1 MTCLDNRQKG
11 ERILATKIR
20 GLGKGLDAIFM
31 ENNFEIGKDG
41 EISVVRISDVEPN
54 KAQPRN
60 TFDENALSELADSIA
75 SKGILQPLIV
85 RPINGE
91 RYQIIAGERR
101 WRASRMAGLTEVPV
115 VVKDI
120 DDSEAMEIALIENL
134 QRKDLSP
141 IEEAKGYKSLMDKY
155 DLTQEEISK
164 VVSKSRSSVA
174 NALRILN
181 LPNEV
186 LQLLEDEEITMGHAK
201 ALLSLK
207 SASDIKA
214 LADKIVAE
222 GLSVRQAEQLVQ
234 NMLNKKPPKKEFTKS
249 RETIYDEIE
258 ISLKECLG
266 RTVKVRENKNNRG
279 TLQIEF
285 FNEDDLMD
293 LVSVFGR

>member
-1 MTCLDNRQKG
+1 M
-11 ERILATKIR
+11 ATKIR

-285 FNEDDLMD
+285 FNEEDLMD

>member
-1 MTCLDNRQKG
+1 M
-11 ERILATKIR
+11 ATKIR